1 MRRGLASRVI
11 PPSEEVRARASSAS
25 MFIRTLKQGAG
36 LLLPHPKGDD
46 FFSNVN
52 CQYNDVALVPL
63 NDAERYNVAAIKKV
77 EASKGCL

>member
-1 MRRGLASRVI
+1 
-11 PPSEEVRARASSAS
+11 

-36 LLLPHPKGDD
+36 LLPHPKGDD

-63 NDAERYNVAAIKKV
+63 NDAERYNVAVIKKV
-77 EASKGCL
+77 EASKRR

>member
-1 MRRGLASRVI
+1 
-11 PPSEEVRARASSAS
+11 

-52 CQYNDVALVPL
+52 CQYNDVAVVPL

>member
-1 MRRGLASRVI
+1 MYWRPARPEQPSDCPTRAIAELGINVYSDAKTRSGATAS
-11 PPSEEVRARASSAS
+11 A
-25 MFIRTLKQGAG
+25 
-36 LLLPHPKGDD
+36 PKGDD